1 MPVTRELQPFLEE
14 YCRIDETESS
24 LDVFDSLI
32 DAHRWLLQDQKA
44 HRKQDGA
51 EAAPPLKQAV
61 F

>member
-1 MPVTRELQPFLEE
+1 LQPFLEE